1 MTSFGN
7 TPTKTAGPSSAYVN
21 KMTTLSRCTW
31 AKKPLDI
38 EYHDQEWGVPL
49 HDENK
54 LFEFLILE
62 GAQAGLSW
70 SIVLQRRLD
79 YRQLYDHFDPAIV
92 ALYDDKKVKALLS
105 DTRIIRNKLKVNA
118 SIKNA
123 RAFLFVQKEFGSFA
137 DYLWRFVDGQPIINH
152 WQQHEDVPNETDISK
167 KLSHDL
173 KKKGFSFVGPT
184 ICYAL
189 MQATGMVNDHLTSCF
204 RHPELA

>member
-1 MTSFGN
+1 
-7 TPTKTAGPSSAYVN
+7 
-21 KMTTLSRCTW
+21 MTTILRCSW
-31 AKKPLDI
+31 AKKPLDVK
-38 EYHDQEWGVPL
+38 YHDQEWGVPL

-62 GAQAGLSW
+62 GVQAGLSW

-79 YRQLYDHFDPAIV
+79 YRQLYDHFDPTIV
-92 ALYDDKKVKALLS
+92 ALYDDKKINALLN

-123 RAFLFVQKEFGSFA
+123 NAFLLVQKEFGSFA
-137 DYLWRFVDGQPIINH
+137 NYLWNFVDGQPIINH
-152 WQQHEDVPNETDISK
+152 WHQPKDVPNETDISK
-167 KLSHDL
+167 KLSNDL

-204 RHPELA
+204 RHPELS